1 MSMILYNY
9 RYRGPHEY
17 DKFIYNVLQLV
28 NETDIMEKKVL
39 SGDYSILQNTLNEL
53 DRIIDTLT
61 GEDCTLQKQLL
72 YFAQIE

>member
-39 SGDYSILQNTLNEL
+39 SGDYSILQNTLDEL